1 MRGFTLIELV
11 MVIAIMGVLGVAA
24 VVSMQ
29 SPSSA
34 QLGAA
39 STQVQSDIEF
49 AKQNAVMTGQTSG
62 VNFTANGTYTVYQG
76 TTATPLKS
84 PMSQQDMIT
93 TLSTNYPNVTISTN
107 YVVEFNAFGAPTT
120 GGGGNVKITNGSATK
135 TISVTANT
143 GLVTVQ

>member
-11 MVIAIMGVLGVAA
+11 MVLGIMGILSVAA

-29 SPSSA
+29 TPSSA
-34 QLGAA
+34 HLGAA
-39 STQVQSDIEF
+39 AAQVKSDVEY

-62 VNFTANGTYTVYQG
+62 VNFTANGSYTVYQG

-84 PMSQQDMIT
+84 PMSQQNIIT
-93 TLSTNYPNVTISTN
+93 TLSTTYPNITISTN
-107 YVVEFNAFGAPTT
+107 YVVEFNGFGAPTT
-120 GGGGNVKITNGSATK
+120 GGGGSVQITNGSATK